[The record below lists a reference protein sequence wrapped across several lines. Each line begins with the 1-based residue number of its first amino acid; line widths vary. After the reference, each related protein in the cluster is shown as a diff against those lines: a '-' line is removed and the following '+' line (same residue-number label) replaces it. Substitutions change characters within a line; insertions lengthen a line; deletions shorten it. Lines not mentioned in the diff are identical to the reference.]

1 MIPLIE
7 NNPFRILGVYSDSKL
22 IDIIAN
28 ANKIKAFTKV
38 GRDVSFEIDRILGL
52 STLPERSIESVENA
66 LALIQS
72 DSDKLKNSIFWFNK
86 KGVDFGTTELISGNV
101 KDASIKFISAI
112 ETNDITTIQEAIGD
126 KTNSFSSSDLL
137 RYYIKVMTENG
148 YFDDVV
154 SGCKS
159 EAQLESH
166 ITIITSL
173 KINGISEELRKKADS
188 IAEISI
194 ENSSLAFTILI
205 EKINEV
211 KQLIVGYNISNE
223 LALSISYDQVCK
235 SVRSKVISISNK
247 AFDYI
252 GKTKKSEFVTL
263 QNSCL
268 DILKSIDTSF
278 ASVGTSAKYKD
289 DIETLSNNIKDV
301 DDTFLLAIASNKEI
315 CWFCGKKANYS
326 YKIKYEKEDPAG
338 FGNIVYKYTNSV
350 KFHVCGKCMLYHE
363 LKPLFIV
370 AGVILLFI
378 AEVLLTICFYDDWRD
393 AFLFSIAAQV
403 VIGAMTIYGGKV
415 LGVYIQETLWSI
427 FHIRKE
433 SDHPFVKR
441 IKKEGFS

>member
-7 NNPFRILGVYSDSKL
+7 NNPFRILGVYSDSRL

-28 ANKIKAFTKV
+28 ANKIKAFIKV
-38 GRDVSFEIDRILGL
+38 GRDVSFEIDRIHGF
-52 STLPERSIESVENA
+52 STPPGRSIESVENA
-66 LALIQS
+66 LALILS

-86 KGVDFGTTELISGNV
+86 KGIDFGTTELISGNV

-112 ETNDITTIQEAIGD
+112 ETNDITTIQEVIGD
-126 KTNSFSSSDLL
+126 KANSFSSSDLL

-148 YFDDVV
+148 YFDDAV

-159 EAQLESH
+159 EAKLESH

-173 KINGISEELRKKADS
+173 KINGLSEDLKKKADS

-194 ENSSLAFTILI
+194 DNSSLAFTLLV

-247 AFDYI
+247 AFDCI

-263 QNSCL
+263 LNSCL

-278 ASVGTSAKYKD
+278 ASVGTSTKYKD
-289 DIETLSNNIKDV
+289 TIETISNNIKDV
-301 DDTFLLAIASNKEI
+301 DETFLLAIASNKEI

-326 YKIKYEKEDPAG
+326 YKIKYEKEQG
-338 FGNIVYKYTNSV
+338 YFGNMVYKYTNSV

-370 AGVILLFI
+370 VGVILFFI
-378 AEVLLTICFYDDWRD
+378 AEVLLITCFYDDWRD
-393 AFLFSIAAQV
+393 AFLFSLAVQV
-403 VIGAMTIYGGKV
+403 FIGVITIYGGKV

-433 SDHPFVKR
+433 SDHPLVKQ